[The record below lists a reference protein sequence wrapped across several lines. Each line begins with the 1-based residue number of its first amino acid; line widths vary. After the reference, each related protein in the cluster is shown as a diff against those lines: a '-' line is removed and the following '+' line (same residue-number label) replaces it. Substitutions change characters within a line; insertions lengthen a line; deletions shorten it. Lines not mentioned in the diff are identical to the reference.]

1 MSVARARPAAVLAV
15 AALVGS
21 GLVPALIPR
30 EAAAVDQSPPA
41 PILVYAM
48 DVNGDEDHGLYKA
61 NLDGT
66 NERPI
71 LRDEDPDKPG
81 RDIVEPALSPDGT
94 KVAALVGTDAEGYEL
109 KVMDLDGKTLE
120 ALAQGTAGQ
129 NGDEQESP
137 PPNEPFTELRRP
149 NWAPYGDAILFTEQT
164 TSWSPDGPTFASRLM
179 SVPFPTPSGQEPDRQ
194 PVPEGGGLAFGIYA
208 PDR

>member
-71 LRDEDPDKPG
+71 LRDEDPDKP
-81 RDIVEPALSPDGT
+81 DIVEPPLSPDGT
-94 KVAALVGTDAEGYEL
+94 KVAALVGTDVEGYEL
-109 KVMDLDGKTLE
+109 KVM
-120 ALAQGTAGQ
+120 
-129 NGDEQESP
+129 
-137 PPNEPFTELRRP
+137 
-149 NWAPYGDAILFTEQT
+149 
-164 TSWSPDGPTFASRLM
+164 
-179 SVPFPTPSGQEPDRQ
+179 
-194 PVPEGGGLAFGIYA
+194 
-208 PDR
+208 